1 MEKMLQWDWQA
12 QGTAKYNEN
21 SLVRGQQLKSSL
33 IVNHTSVIKGD
44 IFFNWGAG
52 KREKDRG
59 EKGIEVLLEE
69 YPIMDDLAASD
80 S

>member
-1 MEKMLQWDWQA
+1 M
-12 QGTAKYNEN
+12 
-21 SLVRGQQLKSSL
+21 
-33 IVNHTSVIKGD
+33 IKGD

-52 KREKDRG
+52 RREKDREG
-59 EKGIEVLLEE
+59 KGIGVMLED